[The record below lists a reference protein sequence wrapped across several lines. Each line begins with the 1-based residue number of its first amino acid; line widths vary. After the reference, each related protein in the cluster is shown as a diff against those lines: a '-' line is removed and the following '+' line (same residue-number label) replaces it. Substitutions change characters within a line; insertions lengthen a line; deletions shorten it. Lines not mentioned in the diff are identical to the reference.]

1 MANSVSTIEI
11 AEVGNCITTPP
22 VAYFCAEFAVD
33 QKLPLYAGGLGILA
47 GDILGQA
54 DEDGKAYVG
63 VGMMYHHGYMHQA
76 ISKDANVHDGE
87 IIDIEGAGLKLV
99 ISNGEPVIVTVNI
112 HARTVKIKTWVYMLG
127 KIPLFL
133 LDTDVEGNEAQDIG
147 LCDRLYYGDR
157 EHRFKQEMILGIGG
171 LRLIHALK
179 ISPRLYHL
187 NEGHSALMLFEH
199 ARSICAQENRSD
211 VAEVLENISDVVFTN
226 HTLVPAGN
234 DVFSKDLVISYLASF
249 ALEFPIDPA
258 VLVKFGLIQ
267 DSSLFSPT
275 MLALRLAT
283 VSQAVSRL
291 HANKALESWP
301 DHPLIPVTNGVHK
314 SYWQSPEIA
323 KVENGSETEIWNA
336 HIERKKKLRQY
347 VQDLTGYSWSESDLF
362 IGWSRRL
369 ANYKRPL
376 LLFEDIER
384 LRKIL
389 TQSQVPVRLLF
400 AGKPHAHDEAAQ
412 ENLRKILEYVGEFG
426 GSVVYIQNY
435 SIEVAK
441 LILSGVDVLL
451 NTPVRG
457 FEACG
462 TSGMKASLNGV
473 LLATTLDGWTDEVSW
488 GGIGWVLNEETT
500 GEAVCK
506 LLESD
511 ILLEYVNRDAQ
522 GIPKE
527 WTARMKKAITVAN
540 ERFTT
545 KRLLEELEKTVY
557 SQTKT
562 TETKN
567 V

>member
-1 MANSVSTIEI
+1 MSNSVQTIEI
-11 AEVGNCITTPP
+11 IEVRNCITTPP

-33 QKLPLYAGGLGILA
+33 QKLPIYAGGLGILA

-54 DEDGKAYVG
+54 SEDGKSYVG
-63 VGMMYHHGYMHQA
+63 VGMLYHHGYMHQA
-76 ISKDANVHDGE
+76 ISKDANIHEEDPVDTE
-87 IIDIEGAGLKLV
+87 AAGLKLLV
-99 ISNGEPVIVTVNI
+99 KDSQPVITTINI
-112 HARTVKIKTWVYMLG
+112 HARVVKIKAWVYMLG
-127 KIPLFL
+127 KVPLLL
-133 LDTDVEGNEAQDIG
+133 LDTNVEGNDPQDIS
-147 LCDRLYYGDR
+147 LCDRLYYGDK
-157 EHRFKQEMILGIGG
+157 EHRFKQEMVLGIGG
-171 LRLIHALK
+171 LRLLNTIE
-179 ISPRLYHL
+179 ITPRLYHL

-199 ARSICAQENRSD
+199 ARTICVKQNRTD
-211 VAEVLENISDVVFTN
+211 VAEVLENITDVVFTN
-226 HTLVPAGN
+226 HTLIPAGN
-234 DVFSKDLVISYLASF
+234 DVFSKDLVISYMASF
-249 ALEFPIDPA
+249 ALEFPVDPS
-258 VLVKFGLIQ
+258 VLIKFGLIQ

-314 SYWQSPEIA
+314 KFWQAPEIA
-323 KVENGSETEIWNA
+323 TAEVGGDQEIWQA
-336 HIERKKKLRQY
+336 HLLRKRKLRQY
-347 VQDLTGYSWSESDLF
+347 IQDLTGYEWNESDLF

-384 LRKIL
+384 LKKIL
-389 TQSQVPVRLLF
+389 TQSPVPVRVLF
-400 AGKPHAHDEAAQ
+400 SGKPHAHDEMAQ
-412 ENLRKILEYVGEFG
+412 ENLRKILEYVGQFG
-426 GSVVYIQNY
+426 GSIVYLQNY

-441 LILSGVDVLL
+441 LILSGVDLLL

-500 GEAVCK
+500 GEAVYRV
-506 LLESD
+506 LESD
-511 ILLEYVNRDAQ
+511 IILEFVNRDST
-522 GIPKE
+522 GIPRE
-527 WTARMKKAITVAN
+527 WTARMKKAIAVAN

-545 KRLLEELEKTVY
+545 KRLLEELEQLIY

-562 TETKN
+562 EN

>member
-1 MANSVSTIEI
+1 MSDSLSTIDI

-54 DEDGKAYVG
+54 DEDGKSYIG

-76 ISKDANVHDGE
+76 ISKEANVFEEENFDPQDVGLRLLTDKGE
-87 IIDIEGAGLKLV
+87 TVIITL
-99 ISNGEPVIVTVNI
+99 NI
-112 HARTVKIKTWVYMLG
+112 HARSVKIKTWVYMLG
-127 KIPLFL
+127 KIPLL
-133 LDTDVEGNEAQDIG
+133 LMDTDVEGNEAQDAG

-171 LRLIHALK
+171 LRLLTALH
-179 ISPRLYHL
+179 IAPRLYHL

-199 ARSICAQENRSD
+199 ARTICSTQNKTN
-211 VAEVLENISDVVFTN
+211 VTEVLENLTDVVFTN

-249 ALEFPIDPA
+249 ALEFPVDPA

-314 SYWQSPEIA
+314 KFWQTSEIA
-323 KVENGSETEIWNA
+323 KVETGSEAEIWAA
-336 HIERKKKLRQY
+336 HLLRKKKLRQY
-347 VQDLTGYSWSESDLF
+347 VQDLTGFEWNESDLF

-384 LRKIL
+384 LKKIL
-389 TQSQVPVRLLF
+389 TQSQVPVRVLF

-412 ENLRKILEYVGEFG
+412 ENLRQILQYVGDFG
-426 GSVVYIQNY
+426 GSIVYIQNY
-435 SIEVAK
+435 SIDVAK
-441 LILSGVDVLL
+441 LILSGVDLLL

-462 TSGMKASLNGV
+462 TSGMKASINGV

-500 GEAVCK
+500 GEAVYK

-511 ILLEYVNRDAQ
+511 ILLEYVNRDTT
-522 GIPKE
+522 GLPKE
-527 WTARMKKAITVAN
+527 WITRMKKAIAVAN

-545 KRLLEELEKTVY
+545 KRLLEELENTVY
-557 SQTKT
+557 SQTKPEGT
-562 TETKN
+562 